1 MRIIILAMAIAI
13 VTGMPARSEERTAL
27 PEIIVGAPPPNA
39 PTVVGPS
46 GSPGAGA
53 SRGSP
58 ERCDGAASGSERSLS
73 CLNQKLKQEVNRVN
87 PPVTNKPPLD
97 AKSSDPKIGVV
108 NIPGV
113 QQQYGRNFGV
123 SVYPYRPPV
132 PIYVSPLG
140 RR

>member
-1 MRIIILAMAIAI
+1 MRTIIFATAIA
-13 VTGMPARSEERTAL
+13 VVVVMPAQAEERTAL

-39 PTVVGPS
+39 PTVGPS
-46 GSPGAGA
+46 VSPGAGV

-58 ERCDGAASGSERSLS
+58 ERCDGGSGSERSLG

-87 PPVTNKPPLD
+87 PPVTNTPPID

-123 SVYPYRPPV
+123 SVYPYRPPAPV
-132 PIYVSPLG
+132 YVSPLG
-140 RR
+140 HR